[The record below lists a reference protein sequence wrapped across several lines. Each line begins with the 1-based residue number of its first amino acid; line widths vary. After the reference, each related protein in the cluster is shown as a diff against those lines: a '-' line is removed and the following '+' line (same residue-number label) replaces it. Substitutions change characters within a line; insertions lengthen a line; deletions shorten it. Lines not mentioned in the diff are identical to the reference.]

1 MDKNFQI
8 ILKTA
13 EQLATDYGNEGWT
26 GDCNDFTQA
35 SSSVSQELTNR
46 EVERLW
52 DEFANQ
58 ELLANGVIFT
68 ITRKGRDK
76 IINLS
81 QADKNWPF

>member
-8 ILKTA
+8 ILQTA
-13 EQLATDYGNEGWT
+13 EQLATDYAKGGWT

-52 DEFANQ
+52 DEFANG
-58 ELLANGVIFT
+58 ELLANGVTFT
-68 ITRKGRDK
+68 FIRQGRDK
-76 IINLS
+76 VIHLKKS
-81 QADKNWPF
+81 E

>member
-13 EQLATDYGNEGWT
+13 EQLAHEYIKGGWT

-35 SSSVSQELTNR
+35 SSSVSQELTNI

-52 DEFANQ
+52 DHFANE
-58 ELLANGVIFT
+58 ELLANGVTFT
-68 ITRKGRDK
+68 FIRQGREK
-76 IINLS
+76 IIHLKKS
-81 QADKNWPF
+81 E

>member
-1 MDKNFQI
+1 MDTNFQI
-8 ILKTA
+8 ILQTA
-13 EQLATDYGNEGWT
+13 EQLATDYAKGGWT

-52 DEFANQ
+52 DHFANE

-68 ITRKGRDK
+68 FTRQGRDK
-76 IINLS
+76 MIHLKKS
-81 QADKNWPF
+81 E

>member
-1 MDKNFQI
+1 MDNNFQI

-13 EQLATDYGNEGWT
+13 EQLADDYNKEGWT

-52 DEFANQ
+52 DHFANE

-68 ITRKGRDK
+68 FTRQGRDK
-76 IINLS
+76 MIHLKKS
-81 QADKNWPF
+81 E

>member
-8 ILKTA
+8 ILQTA
-13 EQLATDYGNEGWT
+13 EQLANEYAKDGWT

-52 DEFANQ
+52 DEFANG
-58 ELLANGVIFT
+58 ELLANGVTFAFT
-68 ITRKGRDK
+68 RQGRDK
-76 IINLS
+76 VIHLKKS
-81 QADKNWPF
+81 E

>member
-35 SSSVSQELTNR
+35 SSSVSQELTNL

-52 DEFANQ
+52 DEFAHG
-58 ELLANGVIFT
+58 ELLANGVVFT
-68 ITRKGRDK
+68 FTRQGRDK

-81 QADKNWPF
+81 QADKK

>member
-8 ILKTA
+8 ILQTA
-13 EQLATDYGNEGWT
+13 EQLATDYVKGGWT

-52 DEFANQ
+52 DSFANE

-68 ITRKGRDK
+68 FTRQGRDK
-76 IINLS
+76 MIHLKKS
-81 QADKNWPF
+81 E